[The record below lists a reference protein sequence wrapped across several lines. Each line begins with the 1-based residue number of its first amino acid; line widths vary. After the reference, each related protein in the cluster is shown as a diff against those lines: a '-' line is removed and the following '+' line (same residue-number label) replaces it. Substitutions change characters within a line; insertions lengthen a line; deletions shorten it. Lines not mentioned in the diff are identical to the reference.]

1 MNIPDFIDSRFRF
14 TIMVAKR
21 AKQLIN
27 GAPKLIELESENP
40 VTTAIEEVSLG
51 KVSFD
56 IINSAGVDFGEEE
69 VSDEQL
75 EEEGDLNSEESDE
88 TNLLTEVDKSKSDQQ
103 QEEETSTEEIPP
115 ETES

>member
-56 IINSAGVDFGEEE
+56 IINSAGVDFGEE

-88 TNLLTEVDKSKSDQQ
+88 TNLLTEVDKSKSDQK